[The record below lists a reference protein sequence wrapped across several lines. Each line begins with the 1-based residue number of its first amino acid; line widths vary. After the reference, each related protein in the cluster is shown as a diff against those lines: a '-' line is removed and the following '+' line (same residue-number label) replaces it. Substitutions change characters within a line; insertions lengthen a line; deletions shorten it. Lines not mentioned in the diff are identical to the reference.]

1 MSIREKLLQR
11 PDVEAIIQS
20 IQKQLADES
29 IRRHDFLQWVDESVK
44 AEFINGEVILHS
56 PVKARH
62 LNVTDLLSRI
72 MSFHC
77 SFNQLGRVFVEK
89 AMVHLT
95 RNDYEPDIIFYRKE
109 ISDTFADDLML
120 FPAPDLV
127 VEILSKRTAKRDR
140 GIKFE
145 DYASHQIPEYWI
157 IDPEKE
163 FVELYFLSVDKTAY
177 ILSGKYQGE
186 AIIKSRAMPGF
197 MIPSEAIFDE
207 QANTLALKELMG

>member
-20 IQKQLADES
+20 IQSQLADES
-29 IRRHDFLQWVDESVK
+29 IRRHDFLQWVDESMK
-44 AEFINGEVILHS
+44 AEFINGEIILHS

-62 LNVTDLLSRI
+62 LNVTDLLSTS
-72 MSFHC
+72 MSFYARL
-77 SFNQLGRVFVEK
+77 NQLGRVFVEK

-95 RNDYEPDIIFYRKE
+95 RNDYEPDILFYRKE

-145 DYASHQIPEYWI
+145 DYAAHQISEYWI

-163 FVELYFLSVDKTAY
+163 FVELYFLSVDKISY
-177 ILSGKYQGE
+177 VLSGKYQGE
-186 AIIKSRAMPGF
+186 AIIKSRAMKGF
-197 MIPSEAIFDE
+197 TIPAEAIFDE
-207 QANTLALKELMG
+207 QANTLALKGLMG